1 MCTKFSLCQCGY
13 LYERDWLDIFDNIH
27 NDDACENPTRPL
39 DIAAVASPA
48 GASPNASTTS
58 AVSSATAAAD
68 ISPAAEAGAKSGVPE
83 GTDTAAADATG
94 AQNSR
99 GIRATIGH
107 MVSTVRLLQ
116 PGVAAVWKR
125 VFVVDMLVT
134 VQVRLIAIF
143 TYKVMCMD
151 STQS

>member
-1 MCTKFSLCQCGY
+1 
-13 LYERDWLDIFDNIH
+13 
-27 NDDACENPTRPL
+27 
-39 DIAAVASPA
+39 
-48 GASPNASTTS
+48 
-58 AVSSATAAAD
+58 VSSATASAD
-68 ISPAAEAGAKSGVPE
+68 ISPEAGVKSGVPE
-83 GTDTAAADATG
+83 GPDTAAADATG

-107 MVSTVRLLQ
+107 MMSTVRLLQ

-134 VQVRLIAIF
+134 VQVRLTAVF
-143 TYKVMCMD
+143 THKVMRLD